1 MDATPTPLPTST
13 PPTTLDYAAH
23 ASAVADQA
31 FVVAVVVGVLVLVG
45 LGVLIVR
52 AVW

>member
-1 MDATPTPLPTST
+1 MDSTPTPLPVA
-13 PPTTLDYAAH
+13 PTTLDYAAH

-31 FVVAVVVGVLVLVG
+31 FVVAVVVGVLLLVG
-45 LGVLIVR
+45 LGVLIAR